1 MDILNLM
8 ATFNNRER
16 IEALDTFTAMWREA
30 TLLSADLSLRM
41 VRIQFDFSGGRDPDN
56 VLEEACR
63 ESESLPI
70 RKSGAGLE
78 NRNKRKGRR
87 GSRAQTI
94 PRGQSMMNATHLF
107 GYTNAEL
114 GYKPETKTLLE
125 NVSLFLIMFLTKGI
139 YIGSCRLVFQIYF
152 VVNFVPRPS
161 SQWEDEEGP

>member
-1 MDILNLM
+1 MDNLKLM
-8 ATFNNRER
+8 GTFKNRER
-16 IEALDTFTAMWREA
+16 IEALDTFTGMWREA
-30 TLLSADLSLRM
+30 TLLSADLTIRM
-41 VRIQFDFSGGRDPDN
+41 VKIQFDFSGGRDPDN

-78 NRNKRKGRR
+78 NRKKGRR
-87 GSRAQTI
+87 GSRAKTI

-114 GYKPETKTLLE
+114 GYKPETTTLLE
-125 NVSLFLIMFLTKGI
+125 NVSLFLLMFLTKGI

-161 SQWEDEEGP
+161 AQWEEGP